1 MIPELLLA
9 RLVRGGTSWVSGDAM
24 RLIFIGWYNRRNVGD
39 ESFKLVHRFLF
50 PDLEKIWLENAT
62 GFEFQEGDIVVVGAG
77 DVVKP
82 YYIETLPR
90 DIRFF
95 IYGCGLTGSDDLEY
109 LVSQKY
115 RLYGAW
121 FRNRADVDALAAH
134 GISSRYT
141 PDVCLQLAGQL
152 ALGSPEHLTRKRIA
166 FLPSNGASRSYER
179 KGDIR
184 GASYMNYFVHECA
197 AIIDDLSQYYDVDL
211 IAMSGDNND
220 DDLAF
225 VNSVFGL
232 SANRGCMSVHEYHPD
247 PVRTIEIISAATLC
261 ITMKYHGIIYSL
273 VTGKPFIDI
282 GMTRKNEIFCLEN
295 GFGEVSVP
303 HNSLHQGRFANI
315 VKVAESEQ
323 ILNLVSVRGKELA
336 DVAREEGQL
345 FREALFATASAV

>member
-1 MIPELLLA
+1 
-9 RLVRGGTSWVSGDAM
+9 M
-24 RLIFIGWYNRRNVGD
+24 RLIFVGWYNRRNVGD
-39 ESFKLVHRFLF
+39 ESFKLVHQFLF
-50 PDLEKIWLENAT
+50 PELEKIWLENAS
-62 GFEFQEGDIVVVGAG
+62 GFEFQEGDVVVVGAG

-95 IYGCGLTGSDDLEY
+95 IYGCGLSGPEDLEY
-109 LVSQKY
+109 LVSLKD

-121 FRNRADVDALAAH
+121 LRNRADVDALAAR
-134 GISSRYT
+134 GIDSRYT

-152 ALGSPEHLTRKRIA
+152 SLGSPHPTRKRIA
-166 FLPSNGASRSYER
+166 FLPSNGASRSYQR
-179 KGDIR
+179 IGDIR

-197 AIIDDLSQYYDVDL
+197 AIVDDLSQYYDIDL

-225 VNSVFGL
+225 VNSVFSL
-232 SANRGCMSVHEYHPD
+232 SANRGSMIVHEYHAD
-247 PVRTIEIISAATLC
+247 PVRTIELISAAALC

-273 VTGKPFIDI
+273 VTGRPFIDI

-303 HNSLHQGRFANI
+303 HHSLHQGRFANF

-323 ILNLVSVRGKELA
+323 MLDLVLARGKELA
-336 DVAREEGQL
+336 DTAREEGQL
-345 FREALFATASAV
+345 FRKALLATGSTF